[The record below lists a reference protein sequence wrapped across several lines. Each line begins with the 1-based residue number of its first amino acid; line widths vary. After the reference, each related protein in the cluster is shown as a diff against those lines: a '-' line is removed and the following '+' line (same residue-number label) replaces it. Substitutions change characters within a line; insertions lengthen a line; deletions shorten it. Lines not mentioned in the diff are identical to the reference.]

1 MLLQKQPSEVLYKK
15 GVLKSFAKFTWK
27 HLWQSL
33 FFNKVAGLSPASL
46 LKKSLWHRYFP
57 ENFTKLLLLV
67 QDIYL
72 TKVILLP
79 FTIFAKSSITDIW
92 QGPNLPLVPVLF
104 FQPTLVIILEFS
116 KLGVYSTLI
125 LYFQIKGT

>member
-27 HLWQSL
+27 HLWQSP

-46 LKKSLWHRYFP
+46 LKKRLWHRYFP
-57 ENFTKLLLLV
+57 EHFAKLLLLV

-104 FQPTLVIILEFS
+104 FQPTLVIFLEFF

-125 LYFQIKGT
+125 LYFQIK